1 MRNIKNQATS
11 VQARITR
18 LQRAIRK
25 QTRPLQK
32 RIRTLGTELSQ
43 MLHAD
48 LKARGLLLFDCTNS
62 PGNVCVGTRADMQQC
77 EDMGGG
83 VAFEVTG
90 PIRQTKDGYEIRLHG
105 EWHRFRTPAGW

>member
-11 VQARITR
+11 VQASITR

-32 RIRTLGTELSQ
+32 RIRSLGMELSR

-48 LKARGLLLFDCTNS
+48 LKARGLLLFDCSNS
-62 PGNVCVGTRADMQQC
+62 PGNVCLGTRADMRRC
-77 EDMGGG
+77 EDAGGG

-90 PIRQTKDGYEIRLHG
+90 PIRQSKDGYEIRLNGQWHG
-105 EWHRFRTPAGW
+105 FRTPTGW